1 MELSN
6 NHFKENNNS
15 IIEKYKLI
23 QNKLESKLIITK
35 ILRDK
40 FISFEIFKEPNIL
53 IKVNDINVS
62 NLETMNKALLKPILR
77 NNQEYFSFFTKI
89 KKSLF

>member
-1 MELSN
+1 MVIMELSN

-35 ILRDK
+35 ILK
-40 FISFEIFKEPNIL
+40 GSNLSEFEIFKEPNIL

-62 NLETMNKALLKPILR
+62 NLETMNKA
-77 NNQEYFSFFTKI
+77 Y
-89 KKSLF
+89 